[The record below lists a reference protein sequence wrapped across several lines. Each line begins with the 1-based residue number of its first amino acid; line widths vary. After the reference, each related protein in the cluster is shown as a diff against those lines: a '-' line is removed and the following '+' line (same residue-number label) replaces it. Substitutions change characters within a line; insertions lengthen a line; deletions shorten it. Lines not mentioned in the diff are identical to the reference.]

1 MNLDTFVGYSNY
13 FCIVVIF
20 FLLKFSTICSNHASK
35 KLGNETSRRRSPK
48 LFNYTAK
55 LGESQVAV
63 NEEWIYSSHSFLLF
77 EDLCFLSSF
86 CEMIIECFDYY

>member
-63 NEEWIYSSHSFLLF
+63 NEEVIYSSHSKKKK
-77 EDLCFLSSF
+77 
-86 CEMIIECFDYY
+86 

>member
-20 FLLKFSTICSNHASK
+20 FLLKFSTICSNHARK

-63 NEEWIYSSHSFLLF
+63 NEELIHSSHSKKRKK
-77 EDLCFLSSF
+77 
-86 CEMIIECFDYY
+86 